1 MGKVLSSRIGLR
13 GLVLG
18 FVLLAVLA
26 TLCNSLITAY
36 GVQRDALVHS
46 ALEANRAYAF
56 KVASSIDQFLYSVN
70 ERLKYSS
77 QRLGDGFANQALLEE
92 EARRLQAQDSELNTV
107 LITDPAGKVVQ
118 AYPPAV
124 PIGSSVSSA
133 ELHEALELRRP
144 LVSQA
149 FTSTSGKLIVFVS
162 QPIFSPTGQYLGLVG
177 GSVFLQQRGVMH
189 SLIGEHHLEGAF
201 AFVADGNRRLLYH
214 PDQQRIGEVLGWS
227 QTVDKALLGD
237 SGTLETVN
245 YQGVPML
252 AGFAHVQ
259 GSNWA
264 VVVQQ
269 PRAQALAP
277 LGKLMRDMLV
287 RIIPAG
293 VIGLLL
299 ILLGVMLITRPLR
312 ALAGHAIDL
321 STPNATAELSA
332 INAWYAE
339 AAAIRQALVLQSQQ
353 LQQKI
358 GTLNAAA
365 DTDPLTGLAN
375 RRAMNAALQALD
387 ATQQTYSA
395 LALDIDHFK
404 RVNDTFGHDAGD
416 LALQKVAQVIRDCTR
431 AGDLACRAGGEEFCL
446 LLPNTALSTAYEVAE
461 RIRTTLSG
469 ISLPQIGT
477 VTISIGG
484 ACRDAATPDA
494 PAILKRADQR
504 LYLAKQNGRNRVV
517 TDDCSTLN

>member
-1 MGKVLSSRIGLR
+1 MSKVLSSRIGLR

-18 FVLLAVLA
+18 FVLLAVLS

-36 GVQRDALVHS
+36 TVQRDALVHS

-77 QRLGDGFANQALLEE
+77 QRLGSDFANRALLEE

-107 LITDPAGKVVQ
+107 LITDPAGKVLQ
-118 AYPPAV
+118 AYPSAV
-124 PIGSSVSSA
+124 PIGSTVSSD
-133 ELHEALELRRP
+133 ELHQALKVRRP
-144 LVSQA
+144 MVSQA

-162 QPIFSPTGQYLGLVG
+162 QPVFSPTGEYLGLVG

-189 SLIGEHHLEGAF
+189 SLIGEHHLDGAF

-227 QTVDKALLGD
+227 ETVDKALLGD

-245 YQGVPML
+245 YHKVPML

-269 PRAQALAP
+269 PREQALAP

-293 VIGLLL
+293 VIGLAL

-339 AAAIRQALVLQSQQ
+339 AAAIRQALVVQSQQ

-358 GTLNAAA
+358 GSLNAAA
-365 DTDPLTGLAN
+365 ETDPLTGLAN

-387 ATQQTYSA
+387 ASQQTYSA
-395 LALDIDHFK
+395 LALDVDHFK
-404 RVNDTFGHDAGD
+404 RVNDNFGHDVGD
-416 LALQKVAQVIRDCTR
+416 LALQRVAQVIRDCTR
-431 AGDLACRAGGEEFCL
+431 AGDLPCRAGGEEFCL
-446 LLPNTALSTAYEVAE
+446 LLPNTALSTACEVAE
-461 RIRTTLSG
+461 RIRATLCATAVA
-469 ISLPQIGT
+469 QIGT
-477 VTISIGG
+477 LTISIGV
-484 ACRDAATPDA
+484 ACRDADTPSA
-494 PAILKRADQR
+494 PAILKRADER
-504 LYLAKQNGRNRVV
+504 LYLAKQNGRNRIVAEDRV
-517 TDDCSTLN
+517 TL

>member
-1 MGKVLSSRIGLR
+1 MSKVLSSRIGLR

-18 FVLLAVLA
+18 FVLLAVLS

-36 GVQRDALVHS
+36 SVQRDALVHS
-46 ALEANRAYAF
+46 ALEGNRAYAF

-70 ERLKYSS
+70 ERLKYST
-77 QRLGDGFANQALLEE
+77 QRLGSDFANRALLEE
-92 EARRLQAQDSELNTV
+92 EAHRLQAQDSELNTV
-107 LITDPAGKVVQ
+107 LITDPAGRVLQ

-124 PIGSSVSSA
+124 PIGSTVSSD
-133 ELHEALELRRP
+133 ELHEALNVRRP
-144 LVSQA
+144 MVSQA
-149 FTSTSGKLIVFVS
+149 FTSTNGKLIVFVS
-162 QPIFSPTGQYLGLVG
+162 QPVFSPTGEYLGLVG
-177 GSVFLQQRGVMH
+177 GSVVLQQRGVMH
-189 SLIGEHHLEGAF
+189 SLIGEHHLDGAF

-227 QTVDKALLGD
+227 ETVDKALVGD

-245 YQGVPML
+245 YHKVPML

-269 PRAQALAP
+269 PREQALAP
-277 LGKLMRDMLV
+277 LGKLMRDMLI
-287 RIIPAG
+287 RIVPAG
-293 VIGLLL
+293 VIGLVL

-312 ALAGHAIDL
+312 ALAGHATDL

-358 GTLNAAA
+358 GSLNAAA

-375 RRAMNAALQALD
+375 RRAMNAALQGLD
-387 ATQQTYSA
+387 ASQQVYSA
-395 LALDIDHFK
+395 LALDVDHFK
-404 RVNDTFGHDAGD
+404 RVNDNFGHDVGD
-416 LALQKVAQVIRDCTR
+416 LALQRVAQVIRDCTR
-431 AGDLACRAGGEEFCL
+431 AGDLPCRAGGEEFCL
-446 LLPNTALSTAYEVAE
+446 LLPNTALNTACEVAE
-461 RIRTTLSG
+461 RIRTTLSAAAV
-469 ISLPQIGT
+469 SEIGT
-477 VTISIGG
+477 LTISIGV
-484 ACRDAATPDA
+484 ASRSAHTPNAT
-494 PAILKRADQR
+494 AILKRADER
-504 LYLAKQNGRNRVV
+504 LYLAKQNGRNQVV
-517 TDDCSTLN
+517 AEDRLTL